1 MLHGRCLRII
11 YNDKK
16 SSFTELLNKD
26 TSVSIH
32 IRNIQRFQIEM
43 FRFYKGLSLPLMN
56 NIFKLKLE
64 NPYNLRQVSEF
75 SRPMGKSVYHGT
87 GSISYLGPKIWVIL
101 PDKLKNIGNL
111 EHFKKQVKTW
121 KPDNCP
127 SRLCKVYIESA
138 RLL

>member
-75 SRPMGKSVYHGT
+75 SRPMVKSVYHGT
-87 GSISYLGPKIWVIL
+87 ESISCLGPKLWDIL
-101 PDKLKNIGNL
+101 PEKRKSVDNL
-111 EHFKKQVKTW
+111 EHFEKEIKTW

-127 SRLCKVYIESA
+127 SRLCKVYIESVG
-138 RLL
+138 LL